1 MSVQVKRNL
10 VKDLYG
16 NLNNMG
22 EVEKLKMTRTK
33 TDNPETRQIMHV
45 IYNNTIRGIIKDAN
59 EEEIKREDVVS
70 LLKEGGQYVLIYFK

>member
-1 MSVQVKRNL
+1 
-10 VKDLYG
+10 
-16 NLNNMG
+16 MG

-33 TDNPETRQIMHV
+33 TDNPGTHQIMHA
-45 IYNNTIRGIIKDAN
+45 IYNTTIRGIIKDAN